1 MKSEA
6 QKKTF
11 GLQNSQTKTNTFFF
25 LPCPFTPSTTTSR
38 ESDSHHGNQTRSSQP
53 HPAFLKPN
61 LRKGNVIASAFHPIT
76 YSTSLRRVYT
86 LPARPQSAS
95 SGRRRERAK
104 TSKGVAIALSAL
116 QRIVYEAREPLRHTP
131 IRSSVFLF
139 ARTCKTVTE
148 HSAGPEDKQET
159 RARQTVE
166 ASHLYNLSI
175 GSLHLVR
182 R

>member
-76 YSTSLRRVYT
+76 YSTSLRRVH
-86 LPARPQSAS
+86 P
-95 SGRRRERAK
+95 ERAK